1 MHQIKHINIMTKDF
15 IKTLDT
21 LVEREFVVSETL
33 QLLKLDFFKY
43 ASWGVQSLRNFNNKG
58 LLMNVNGHHYKS
70 YVFIILAYN
79 DTYTVHLVNNRG
91 RVTETF
97 NEVYFD
103 ELTDVIDNRIERISA
118 HAR

>member
-1 MHQIKHINIMTKDF
+1 MTKDF
-15 IKTLDT
+15 IKTLET

-33 QLLKLDFFKY
+33 QLLKSDFFKY
-43 ASWGVQSLRNFNNKG
+43 ASWGVQSLTNFKDEG

-103 ELTDVIDNRIERISA
+103 QLTDVIDNRIERISA
-118 HAR
+118 YAR